1 MAKKS
6 QEHLRELLEQ
16 PDFTSFVEELQMR
29 LSRDP
34 EYFNDHGDEVVD
46 MTLDELLSHGHEEET
61 ISDLT
66 REEVLETVRQ
76 SVTGEEPH
84 PDEPDSDEPSP
95 EEEM

>member
-34 EYFNDHGDEVVD
+34 TYFDDHGDEVVD

-66 REEVLETVRQ
+66 REEILRTVRQ
-76 SVTGEEPH
+76 SVTGEEPESNL
-84 PDEPDSDEPSP
+84 PGSDEPLT
-95 EEEM
+95 EEP